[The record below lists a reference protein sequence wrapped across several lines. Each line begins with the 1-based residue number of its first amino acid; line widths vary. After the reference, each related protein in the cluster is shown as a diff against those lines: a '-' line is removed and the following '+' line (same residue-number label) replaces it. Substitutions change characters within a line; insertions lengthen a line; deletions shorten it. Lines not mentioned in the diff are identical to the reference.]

1 MNNSPT
7 GAYGTSAATPVWGAI
22 VAKLNE
28 IRLAKGKSPMGFM
41 NPFLY
46 ANPDALNDVTT
57 GINGGKAA
65 GGKYGFPA
73 VEGWDAATG
82 LGTPDFEKLA
92 SLV

>member
-1 MNNSPT
+1 
-7 GAYGTSAATPVWGAI
+7 
-22 VAKLNE
+22 
-28 IRLAKGKSPMGFM
+28 MGFM

-73 VEGWDAATG
+73 VKGGMQQQDWARQTSKTSEPCLRKRNVVNAC
-82 LGTPDFEKLA
+82 
-92 SLV
+92 LVCMFQLPSMYITVVGARKIDDL